1 MKSSFSSKFNALRKK
16 RKLSVREIAVMTG
29 ASTKEVKKWEKG
41 TSLPSD
47 TRVMSALEGLLG
59 EDISKE
65 FSEINDD
72 ISKSSVQEYSV
83 FSLDESIFKE
93 RRNSIGRLKEK
104 LFPGRLKKKNNPT
117 DYIKIE
123 TSEEVVTTE
132 AILTVQP
139 EHLNEEGSLT
149 TEEPYIND
157 PNQIVVYWKR
167 NTKTFLLLIL
177 FLAICVRS
185 FNMFWENIS
194 SFIDNMI

>member
-16 RKLSVREIAVMTG
+16 RKLSVREISVMTG

-47 TRVMSALEGLLG
+47 TRVRSALEGLLG

-65 FSEINDD
+65 FSVINDD

-104 LFPGRLKKKNNPT
+104 LFPRRLKKKNNPT

-194 SFIDNMI
+194 SFIDSMI

>member
-47 TRVMSALEGLLG
+47 TRVIGALEGLLG

-72 ISKSSVQEYSV
+72 ISKSSVQEYSA

-194 SFIDNMI
+194 SFIDNMT

>member
-47 TRVMSALEGLLG
+47 TRVRSALEGLLG

-65 FSEINDD
+65 FSVINDD

-104 LFPGRLKKKNNPT
+104 LFPRRLKKKNNPT

-194 SFIDNMI
+194 SFIDSMI